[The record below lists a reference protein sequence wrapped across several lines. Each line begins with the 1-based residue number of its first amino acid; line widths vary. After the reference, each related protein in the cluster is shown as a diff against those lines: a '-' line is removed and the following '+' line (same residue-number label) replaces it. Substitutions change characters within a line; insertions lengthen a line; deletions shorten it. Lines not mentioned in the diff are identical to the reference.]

1 MSCRVAITTSRGP
14 SKITL
19 ELVNDFVNSL
29 PGTAKIVRGKKS
41 FTALLEEAMSCG
53 ARYIAFIWDRRG
65 MPSALLFYDINL
77 KAWKPY
83 MLLISG
89 VRTRRDFPVF
99 VARRP
104 RARSAVIV
112 DLAGGELGD
121 IFAEVFHYPLIHDL
135 DAVRG
140 RFDTVILIRRG
151 EDYVVELLGPDL
163 GPRALS
169 LKIRKVLYKH
179 V

>member
-1 MSCRVAITTSRGP
+1 MTCRVAITTSRDP

-29 PGTAKIVRGKKS
+29 PGTAKVVRGKKS
-41 FTALLEEAMSCG
+41 FTALLEEAVSCG

-65 MPSALLFYDINL
+65 MPSALLFYDVGL
-77 KAWKPY
+77 GAWKPY

-89 VRTRRDFPVF
+89 VKTRRDFPVL

-104 RARSAVIV
+104 RARNAVIV

-121 IFAEVFHYPLIHDL
+121 IFAEVFHYPLLYDL
-135 DAVRG
+135 GAVRG
-140 RFDTVILIRRG
+140 RFDTVVLVRRG
-151 EDYVVELLGPDL
+151 EGYVVELLGPDL

-169 LKIRKVLYKH
+169 LKIRKVLYRR